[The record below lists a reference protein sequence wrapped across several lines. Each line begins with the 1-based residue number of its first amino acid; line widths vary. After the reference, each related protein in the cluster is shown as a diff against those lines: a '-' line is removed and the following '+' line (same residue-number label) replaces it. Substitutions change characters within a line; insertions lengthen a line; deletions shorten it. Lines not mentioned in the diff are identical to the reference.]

1 MTDLILEMLSW
12 MSILGGLFFMIVG
25 TIGIVRM
32 PDVYTRLHAAGM
44 TDTMGAGLL
53 LLGMCFQ
60 AGLTLVL
67 VRLILIYAFLL
78 FTSPISTHAL
88 ASAALSGGVEPY
100 TVSADRAGEFDSLNG
115 GQNS

>member
-1 MTDLILEMLSW
+1 MIDLVLDVLSW
-12 MSILGGLFFMIVG
+12 ISILGGIFFMMVG
-25 TIGIVRM
+25 TVGVLRM

-67 VRLILIYAFLL
+67 VRLIVVYAFLL
-78 FTSPISTHAL
+78 FTSPIGTHAL

-100 TVSADRAGEFDSLNG
+100 TVPPCRTEKSNSLNG
-115 GQNS
+115 EQNS